1 MHAWHAKRMCVSPCK
16 LLCLTQRPQ
25 KFTKFKMIFWFRFF
39 SRWPLWALHAIG
51 QVAGWLA
58 WLFSKT
64 YRQRFLA
71 NAKTAGLDFSQVM
84 GAVGQAGSMS
94 SELPRLWMGKSPAV
108 VWAEG
113 SFQCVESAYA
123 AGQGVLFL
131 TPHLGCFEV
140 SAQALSVSFSD
151 KYGPLTVLFRP
162 SRKEG
167 LGKVMEA
174 SRARPGLETAP
185 TTLAGVRQ
193 MIKAL
198 RAGRSVGL
206 LPDQV
211 PPQGMGQ
218 WTPFFGKPAYT
229 MTLAAR
235 LALQT
240 GSKLMV
246 IWGERLA
253 WGRGYRIHASELE
266 VPAAGDVDA
275 LVLQIN
281 QAMERLILS
290 RPDQYLWGYAR
301 YKQPRQ
307 ESIA

>member
-1 MHAWHAKRMCVSPCK
+1 
-16 LLCLTQRPQ
+16 
-25 KFTKFKMIFWFRFF
+25 MIFWFRFF
-39 SRWPLWALHAIG
+39 SHWPLWALHAIG
-51 QVAGWLA
+51 QTVGWLA
-58 WLFSKT
+58 WLLSPT
-64 YRQRFLA
+64 YRQRFSA
-71 NAKTAGLDFSQVM
+71 NVKTAGLNFSQVR
-84 GAVGQAGSMS
+84 GAIGQAGSMS
-94 SELPRLWMGKSPAV
+94 TELPRLWMGKSPAV
-108 VWAEG
+108 VWTEG
-113 SFQCVESAYA
+113 SLACVETAYA
-123 AGQGVLFL
+123 AGKGVLFL

-140 SAQALSVSFSD
+140 TAQALTASFSA
-151 KYGPLTVLFRP
+151 KFGPLTVLYRP

-167 LGKVMEA
+167 LGQVMEA
-174 SRARPGLETAP
+174 TRARPGLETAP

-198 RAGRSVGL
+198 RAGKAVGL

-211 PPQGMGQ
+211 PPEGMGQ

-240 GSKLMV
+240 GAKLMV
-246 IWGERLA
+246 IWGERLP
-253 WGRGYRIHASELE
+253 WGQGYRIHASELNTPE
-266 VPAAGDVDA
+266 AADVDV

-301 YKQPRQ
+301 YKQPRL
-307 ESIA
+307 ETTA

>member
-1 MHAWHAKRMCVSPCK
+1 
-16 LLCLTQRPQ
+16 
-25 KFTKFKMIFWFRFF
+25 MIFWFRLFTH
-39 SRWPLWALHAIG
+39 WPLWALHAIG
-51 QVAGWLA
+51 QSVGWLA
-58 WLFSKT
+58 WLFSPT
-64 YRQRFLA
+64 YRQRFSA
-71 NAKTAGLDFSQVM
+71 NVKTAGLQFSQVR
-84 GAVGQAGSMS
+84 GAIGQAGSMS
-94 SELPRLWMGKSPAV
+94 TELPRLWMGKSPAM
-108 VWAEG
+108 VWTEG
-113 SFQCVESAYA
+113 SLACVESAYA
-123 AGQGVLFL
+123 AGHGVLFL

-140 SAQALSVSFSD
+140 TAQALTASFSA
-151 KYGPLTVLFRP
+151 KFGPLTVLYRP

-167 LGKVMEA
+167 LGQVMEA
-174 SRARPGLETAP
+174 TRARPGLDTAP

-198 RAGRSVGL
+198 RAGRAVGL

-211 PPQGMGQ
+211 PPEGMGQ

-240 GSKLMV
+240 GAKLMV
-246 IWGERLA
+246 IWGERLP
-253 WGRGYRIHASELE
+253 WGQGYRIHASELNTPE
-266 VPAAGDVDA
+266 KADVDL

-281 QAMERLILS
+281 QAMERLILT

-307 ESIA
+307 ESIG

>member
-1 MHAWHAKRMCVSPCK
+1 
-16 LLCLTQRPQ
+16 
-25 KFTKFKMIFWFRFF
+25 MIFWFRFF
-39 SRWPLWALHAIG
+39 SHWPLWALHAIG
-51 QVAGWLA
+51 QTVGWLA
-58 WLFSKT
+58 WLFSPT
-64 YRQRFLA
+64 YRQRFSA
-71 NAKTAGLDFSQVM
+71 NVKTAGLNFSQVR
-84 GAVGQAGSMS
+84 GAIGQAGSMS
-94 SELPRLWMGKSPAV
+94 TELPRLWMGKSPAV
-108 VWAEG
+108 VWTEG
-113 SFQCVESAYA
+113 SLACVETAYA
-123 AGQGVLFL
+123 AGKGVLFL

-140 SAQALSVSFSD
+140 TAQALTASFSA
-151 KYGPLTVLFRP
+151 KFGPLTVLYRP

-167 LGKVMEA
+167 LGQVMEA
-174 SRARPGLETAP
+174 TRARPGLETAP

-198 RAGRSVGL
+198 RAGKAVGL

-211 PPQGMGQ
+211 PPEGMGQ

-240 GSKLMV
+240 GAKLMV
-246 IWGERLA
+246 IWGERLP
-253 WGRGYRIHASELE
+253 WGQGYRIHASELNTPE
-266 VPAAGDVDA
+266 AADVDV

-301 YKQPRQ
+301 YKQPRL
-307 ESIA
+307 ETTA

>member
-1 MHAWHAKRMCVSPCK
+1 
-16 LLCLTQRPQ
+16 
-25 KFTKFKMIFWFRFF
+25 MIFWFRFF
-39 SRWPLWALHAIG
+39 SHWPLWALHALG
-51 QVAGWLA
+51 QAVGWLA
-58 WLFSKT
+58 WLLSKT

-71 NAKTAGLDFSQVM
+71 NVKTAGLGFSQAV

-94 SELPRLWMGKSPAV
+94 TELPRLWMGKSPAM
-108 VWAEG
+108 VWTEG
-113 SFQCVESAYA
+113 SLACVESAYA
-123 AGQGVLFL
+123 AGHGVLFL

-140 SAQALSVSFSD
+140 TAQALTASFSA
-151 KYGPLTVLFRP
+151 KFGPLTVLYRP

-167 LGKVMEA
+167 LGQVMEA
-174 SRARPGLETAP
+174 TRARPGLDTAP

-198 RAGRSVGL
+198 RAGRAVGL

-211 PPQGMGQ
+211 PPEGMGQ

-240 GSKLMV
+240 GAKLMV
-246 IWGERLA
+246 IWGERLP
-253 WGRGYRIHASELE
+253 WGQGYRIHASELNTPE
-266 VPAAGDVDA
+266 KADVDL

-281 QAMERLILS
+281 QAMERLILT

-307 ESIA
+307 ESIG

>member
-1 MHAWHAKRMCVSPCK
+1 
-16 LLCLTQRPQ
+16 
-25 KFTKFKMIFWFRFF
+25 MIFWFRFF
-39 SRWPLWALHAIG
+39 SHWPLWALHAIG
-51 QVAGWLA
+51 QIAGWLA

-71 NAKTAGLDFSQVM
+71 NVKTAGLGFYEAV
-84 GAVGQAGSMS
+84 GAVGQAGAMS
-94 SELPRLWMGKSPAV
+94 TELPHLWMGNSPAV
-108 VWAEG
+108 HWAEG
-113 SFQCVESAYA
+113 ALNCVEKAYA
-123 AGQGVLFL
+123 PGRGVLFL

-140 SAQALSVSFSD
+140 SAQAVSASFSQ

-162 SRKEG
+162 ARKEG
-167 LGKVMEA
+167 LGRAMEA

-229 MTLAAR
+229 MTLASR
-235 LALQT
+235 LVQQT
-240 GSKLMV
+240 GAALLLV
-246 IWGERLA
+246 WGERLPRGA
-253 WGRGYRIHASELE
+253 GYRVRVSELAE
-266 VPAAGDVDA
+266 PLPHDPVAAA
-275 LVLQIN
+275 AAIN
-281 QAMERLILS
+281 RAMEHLILQC
-290 RPDQYLWGYAR
+290 PQQYLWGYHR
-301 YKQPRQ
+301 YKQPRSGGLSALG
-307 ESIA
+307 EKALP

>member
-1 MHAWHAKRMCVSPCK
+1 
-16 LLCLTQRPQ
+16 
-25 KFTKFKMIFWFRFF
+25 MIFWFRFF
-39 SRWPLWALHAIG
+39 SHWPLRALHAIG
-51 QVAGWLA
+51 QTVGWLA
-58 WLFSKT
+58 WLLSPT
-64 YRQRFLA
+64 YRQRFSA
-71 NAKTAGLDFSQVM
+71 NVKTAGLNFSQVR
-84 GAVGQAGSMS
+84 GAIGQAGSMS
-94 SELPRLWMGKSPAV
+94 TELPRLWMGKSPAV
-108 VWAEG
+108 VWTEG
-113 SFQCVESAYA
+113 SLACVETAYA
-123 AGQGVLFL
+123 AGKGVLFL

-140 SAQALSVSFSD
+140 TAQALTASFSA
-151 KYGPLTVLFRP
+151 KFGPLTVLYRP

-167 LGKVMEA
+167 LGQVMEA
-174 SRARPGLETAP
+174 TRARPGLETAP

-198 RAGRSVGL
+198 RAGKAVGL

-211 PPQGMGQ
+211 PPEGMGQ

-240 GSKLMV
+240 GAKLMV
-246 IWGERLA
+246 IWGERLP
-253 WGRGYRIHASELE
+253 WGQGYRIHASELNTPE
-266 VPAAGDVDA
+266 AADVDV

-301 YKQPRQ
+301 YKQPRL
-307 ESIA
+307 ETTA

>member
-1 MHAWHAKRMCVSPCK
+1 
-16 LLCLTQRPQ
+16 
-25 KFTKFKMIFWFRFF
+25 MIFWFRFF
-39 SRWPLWALHAIG
+39 SHWPLWALHAIG
-51 QVAGWLA
+51 QAIGWLA
-58 WLFSKT
+58 WLFSPT
-64 YRQRFLA
+64 YRQRFSA
-71 NAKTAGLDFSQVM
+71 NVKTAGLQFSQVR
-84 GAVGQAGSMS
+84 GAIGQAGSMS
-94 SELPRLWMGKSPAV
+94 TELPRLWMGKSPAM
-108 VWAEG
+108 VWTEG
-113 SFQCVESAYA
+113 SLDCVESAYA
-123 AGQGVLFL
+123 AGHGVLFL

-140 SAQALSVSFSD
+140 TAQALTASFSA
-151 KYGPLTVLFRP
+151 KFGPLTVLYRP

-167 LGKVMEA
+167 LGQVMEA
-174 SRARPGLETAP
+174 TRARPGLDTAP

-198 RAGRSVGL
+198 RAGRAVGL

-211 PPQGMGQ
+211 PPEGMGQ

-240 GSKLMV
+240 GAKLMV
-246 IWGERLA
+246 IWGERLP
-253 WGRGYRIHASELE
+253 WGQGYRIHASELNTPE
-266 VPAAGDVDA
+266 KADVDL

-281 QAMERLILS
+281 QAMERLILT

-307 ESIA
+307 ESTG

>member
-1 MHAWHAKRMCVSPCK
+1 
-16 LLCLTQRPQ
+16 
-25 KFTKFKMIFWFRFF
+25 MIFWFRFF
-39 SRWPLWALHAIG
+39 SHWPLWALHAIG
-51 QVAGWLA
+51 QTVGWLA
-58 WLFSKT
+58 WLLSPT
-64 YRQRFLA
+64 YRQRFSA
-71 NAKTAGLDFSQVM
+71 NVKTAGLNFSQVR
-84 GAVGQAGSMS
+84 GAIGHAGSMS
-94 SELPRLWMGKSPAV
+94 TELPRLWMGKSPAV
-108 VWAEG
+108 VWTEG
-113 SFQCVESAYA
+113 SLACVETAYA
-123 AGQGVLFL
+123 AGKGVLFL

-140 SAQALSVSFSD
+140 TAQALTASFSA
-151 KYGPLTVLFRP
+151 KFGPLTVLYRP

-167 LGKVMEA
+167 LGQVMEA
-174 SRARPGLETAP
+174 TRARPGLETAP

-198 RAGRSVGL
+198 RAGKSVGL

-211 PPQGMGQ
+211 PPEGMGQ

-240 GSKLMV
+240 GAKLMV
-246 IWGERLA
+246 IWGERLP
-253 WGRGYRIHASELE
+253 WGQGYRIHASELNTPE
-266 VPAAGDVDA
+266 AADVDV

-301 YKQPRQ
+301 YKQPRL
-307 ESIA
+307 ETTA

>member
-1 MHAWHAKRMCVSPCK
+1 
-16 LLCLTQRPQ
+16 
-25 KFTKFKMIFWFRFF
+25 MIFWFRFF

-51 QVAGWLA
+51 QAVGWLA
-58 WLFSKT
+58 WLFSPT
-64 YRQRFLA
+64 YRQRFST
-71 NAKTAGLDFSQVM
+71 NVKTAGLNFSQVR
-84 GAVGQAGSMS
+84 GAIGQAGSMS
-94 SELPRLWMGKSPAV
+94 TELPRLWMGKSPAV
-108 VWAEG
+108 VWTEG
-113 SFQCVESAYA
+113 SLVCVEAAYA
-123 AGQGVLFL
+123 AGKGVLFL

-140 SAQALSVSFSD
+140 TAQALTTSFSA
-151 KYGPLTVLFRP
+151 KFGPLTVLYRP

-167 LGKVMEA
+167 LGQVMEA
-174 SRARPGLETAP
+174 TRARPGLETAP

-198 RAGRSVGL
+198 RAGKAVGL

-240 GSKLMV
+240 GAKLMV
-246 IWGERLA
+246 IWGERLP
-253 WGRGYRIHASELE
+253 WGQGYRIHASELNTPE
-266 VPAAGDVDA
+266 AADVDA

-301 YKQPRQ
+301 YKEPRQ
-307 ESIA
+307 EATA